1 MEGRRKMA
9 IRCMAIAIVTVVLT
23 GCSDKIIYP
32 DGWII
37 PKEVETGNLEETENS
52 GEAQSETAVVETEAP
67 SLEDEAEKEVSDE
80 PDNY

>member
-37 PKEVETGNLEETENS
+37 PKEVETGNLEEKMCIRDRLCS
-52 GEAQSETAVVETEAP
+52 G
-67 SLEDEAEKEVSDE
+67 SLSDE
-80 PDNY
+80 SRSRRSPAAARTE